1 SLQVNRDAAGV
12 SDEDIAGL
20 RNVGL
25 TDKGIVQLTHIVSDF
40 ASYNRLNLALQ
51 TDYDYR
57 GFWRQLA
64 FGDGAVAQGDGVL
77 AFLLRPWVWPD
88 AGDGLILFASGVASA
103 TGAFLI
109 SQAYRLC
116 DAALAAPFEYA
127 SLPLAVL
134 WGAFIFG
141 ERPDLV
147 AWAGMAL
154 ILGSG
159 LYVAFREL
167 QIDRAR
173 RRG

>member
-1 SLQVNRDAAGV
+1 MA
-12 SDEDIAGL
+12 
-20 RNVGL
+20 
-25 TDKGIVQLTHIVSDF
+25 
-40 ASYNRLNLALQ
+40 
-51 TDYDYR
+51 
-57 GFWRQLA
+57 
-64 FGDGAVAQGDGVL
+64 
-77 AFLLRPWVWPD
+77 
-88 AGDGLILFASGVASA
+88 
-103 TGAFLI
+103 
-109 SQAYRLC
+109 QAYRLC